1 MSSIS
6 KSAKLLRYQPS
17 DAANGYLTDANGCV
31 APATSTGWH
40 FSFFMDTQRILH
52 KLRVFAH
59 SSDPATQELLSSD
72 SLETKIREHANS
84 CTHLFSPGP
93 GQGLQL
99 VAQPYDGKLPSL
111 PGWPQHESGRDR
123 VDRDSTSPEMDG
135 LSTRYARRSRT
146 TPLPFVRQRTRGQ
159 SGVRVP

>member
-59 SSDPATQELLSSD
+59 STDPATQELLSSD

-84 CTHLFSPGP
+84 CTHLFRHEP

-99 VAQPYDGKLPSL
+99 VAQPYDGRLPSL
-111 PGWPQHESGRDR
+111 PGWPQHGSGRDR
-123 VDRDSTSPEMDG
+123 VDRDSRSLDMDG
-135 LSTRYARRSRT
+135 LSARYARRSRT
-146 TPLPFVRQRTRGQ
+146 TPLPFVRQGTRGQ